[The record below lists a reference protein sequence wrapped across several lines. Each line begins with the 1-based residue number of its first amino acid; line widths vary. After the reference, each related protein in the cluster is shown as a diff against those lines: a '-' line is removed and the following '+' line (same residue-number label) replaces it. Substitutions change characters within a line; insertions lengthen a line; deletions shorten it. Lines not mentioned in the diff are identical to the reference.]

1 MRKSGGVR
9 DEVREEGRGGGS
21 EQALDLDQD
30 PYQCFGTGYATL
42 HQA

>member
-21 EQALDLDQD
+21 EQALDLDQG
-30 PYQCFGTGYATL
+30 PYQCSDPDPQHCIKA
-42 HQA
+42 